1 MRTNFD
7 LSDIADFTKA
17 VSSYQGLINYISQLD
32 PEQNIALKT
41 FYDKILAKSG
51 NSKYVDGT
59 AYRYWND
66 INIHMVSQTW
76 GNTSGGWQGIGGSA
90 MTQAYTIIIENRWF
104 DAIFVYYN
112 GELAYIAEANS
123 KLDQFRAKSFRNLPG
138 VIESS
143 KKLDVIYQNVKL

>member
-1 MRTNFD
+1 MRTNFELTD
-7 LSDIADFTKA
+7 VADFTRA
-17 VSSYQGLINYISQLD
+17 VSSYQGLINYVSQLD

-41 FYDKILAKSG
+41 FYDKIVAKSG

-104 DAIFVYYN
+104 DAIFVYYG
-112 GELAYIAEANS
+112 GELAYIADSGERL
-123 KLDQFRAKSFRNLPG
+123 KPFRENSFRHLPG
-138 VIESS
+138 RNECAN
-143 KKLDVIYQNVKL
+143 KLDVIYVKRK